1 MQRLVVDPA
10 RIDRDVIRRVADVL
24 RGGALAVI
32 PTDTLY
38 GLAANP
44 FDAAAIHRVYT
55 VKRRDVGQ
63 GLPLIAASRAQAE
76 RALGPLNERAARL
89 ANRFWPGPL
98 TLLVPRPA
106 SLGAD
111 VTGGTDRVAIRVPAH
126 GVARALCEACGTLLT
141 ATSANISGQPPSHD
155 PDVVVRRSPA
165 GIDVLLDAGLT
176 PGGAPSTIVDVTG
189 AEPALVRPGAIS
201 WEDVLVWLGSR

>member
-1 MQRLVVDPA
+1 MQRLTVDPA
-10 RIDRDVIRRVADVL
+10 SVSPDAIRRVADVL
-24 RGGALAVI
+24 RRGGLAVI

-44 FDAAAIHRVYT
+44 FDPEAIERVFT
-55 VKRRDVGQ
+55 VKRRDAGQ

-89 ANRFWPGPL
+89 ADRCWPGPL

-111 VTGGTDRVAIRVPAH
+111 VTGGSDRVAVRVPNH
-126 GVARALCEACGTLLT
+126 GVARALCEEFGTLLT
-141 ATSANISGQPPSHD
+141 ATSANISGHPPSHD
-155 PDVVVRRSPA
+155 PDVVARSSPP
-165 GIDVLLDAGLT
+165 GIDILLDAGPT
-176 PGGAPSTIVDVTG
+176 TGGAPSTIVDVMG
-189 AEPALVRPGAIS
+189 PQPVLVRPGAIS
-201 WEDVLVWLGSR
+201 WEDVLVWLECR